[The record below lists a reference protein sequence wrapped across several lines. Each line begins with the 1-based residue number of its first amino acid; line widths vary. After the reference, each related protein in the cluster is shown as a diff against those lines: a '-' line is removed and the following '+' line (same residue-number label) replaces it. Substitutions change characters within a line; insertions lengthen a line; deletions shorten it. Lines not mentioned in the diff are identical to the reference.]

1 MNHLQYLSCVGDK
14 KFNVEDICESDLDPC
29 ALEKLQD
36 ASVTVLKEL
45 AASIDDYNELPKELL
60 DCIDAHR
67 ECEEGGSKF
76 CLAKFNRCALR
87 MLEESASR
95 DPIQ

>member
-1 MNHLQYLSCVGDK
+1 MACVAGK
-14 KFNVEDICESDLDPC
+14 KYKKNAQVQCEADLDPC

-36 ASVTVLKEL
+36 ASVTVLKAL
-45 AASIDDYNELPKELL
+45 AASIDDYDDLPDELL
-60 DCIDAHR
+60 DCLDEHAQ
-67 ECEEGGSKF
+67 CEDGGNSH

-95 DPIQ
+95 EPMQ